1 MIMAVC
7 TTVLASIYKIIYIYI
22 YKLFT
27 MTDVYVS
34 SNIFHT
40 SMIFTNVP
48 RQNSGL
54 MLGKD
59 VNLIKP
65 LPALKTMNL

>member
-1 MIMAVC
+1 
-7 TTVLASIYKIIYIYI
+7 
-22 YKLFT
+22 

-34 SNIFHT
+34 DNIFQP

>member
-7 TTVLASIYKIIYIYI
+7 TTVLAYIYIYI
-22 YKLFT
+22 LKLFT

-34 SNIFHT
+34 GNIFHT

>member
-1 MIMAVC
+1 
-7 TTVLASIYKIIYIYI
+7 
-22 YKLFT
+22 

-34 SNIFHT
+34 GNIFHT